1 MSSHE
6 KNVTTTIE
14 KPIYA
19 RVAKRIKQIPP
30 ADRNILTSRNTKLP
44 PSWNL
49 PQFLLCESRESLLWL
64 QAHFSPRLSLFFAS
78 YKVRQAGFEVGV
90 FFGKPKWQVQW
101 SEQWIFVFLSLE
113 FFVNAWLAKNFGVE
127 KNLPEARH
135 QLYTPQS
142 SRAKQANSAL
152 SGNIHSLRA
161 SHGLLKA
168 ELSRAKISVT
178 LWSCA
183 EINSVRTYKSTTEIL
198 CAIAW

>member
-49 PQFLLCESRESLLWL
+49 PQFLYVRAVRACCDCRLISVPGFLFSLPHIKLG
-64 QAHFSPRLSLFFAS
+64 RLGSKFF
-78 YKVRQAGFEVGV
+78 
-90 FFGKPKWQVQW
+90 FFLGKPKWQVQW

-113 FFVNAWLAKNFGVE
+113 HFVNAWLAKNFGVE

-142 SRAKQANSAL
+142 SRAKQTIARSPEIF
-152 SGNIHSLRA
+152 IHWELVTVSWRRNFREQKYQSLCG
-161 SHGLLKA
+161 HVQKL
-168 ELSRAKISVT
+168 
-178 LWSCA
+178 
-183 EINSVRTYKSTTEIL
+183 
-198 CAIAW
+198 IAWERTNPRREYCVL